1 MSDGDDID
9 RRVRGALDALGTPY
23 EIMDIDPALAD
34 TAVFCERYDVP
45 LERSGNTIIVG
56 SKKEPRRYAAC
67 VVAATRR
74 LDVNHT
80 VRRLLGVSRLS
91 FASADETM
99 AMTGMMIGG
108 VTPFALPADMPIYVD
123 PALMGMEWIV
133 LGGGSRST
141 KVKIAPGVFD
151 RLPQA
156 SVVPD
161 LSQPQEAT

>member
-1 MSDGDDID
+1 VTESDQIGG
-9 RRVRGALDALGTPY
+9 RVKAALDALAMPY
-23 EIMDIDPALAD
+23 EIMAIDPAFAD
-34 TAVFCERYDVP
+34 TAAFCARYGVP
-45 LERSGNTIIVG
+45 LERSGNTIVVG
-56 SKKEPRRYAAC
+56 SKKEPRRHAAC

-91 FASADETM
+91 FASAEETM
-99 AMTGMMIGG
+99 ALTGMMIGG
-108 VTPFALPADMPIYVD
+108 VTPFALPAEMPVYVD
-123 PALMGMEWIV
+123 PALMEPEWIV

-141 KVKIAPGVFD
+141 KVKITPAVFA

-161 LSQPQEAT
+161 LSMPAAG

>member
-1 MSDGDDID
+1 MTEPDEIE
-9 RRVRGALDALGTPY
+9 RRVRVALDALQIPY
-23 EIMDIDPALAD
+23 EIMAIDPALAD
-34 TAVFCERYDVP
+34 TAVFCERYGVP

-99 AMTGMMIGG
+99 ALTGMMIGG
-108 VTPFALPADMPIYVD
+108 VTPVALPPELPIYVD
-123 PALMGMEWIV
+123 PALMEPDWIV

-141 KVKIAPGVFD
+141 KIKIAPAVFA
-151 RLPQA
+151 RLPRA
-156 SVVPD
+156 SVVAD
-161 LSQPQEAT
+161 LTLPASA

>member
-1 MSDGDDID
+1 MTEAGDID
-9 RRVRGALDALGTPY
+9 QRVRQVLDALAIPY
-23 EIMDIDPALAD
+23 EIMAIDPALAD
-34 TAVFCERYDVP
+34 TAVFCERYGVP

-108 VTPFALPADMPIYVD
+108 VTPLALPGDLPIYVD
-123 PALMGMEWIV
+123 PALMAPDWII

-141 KVKIAPGVFD
+141 KVKITPAVFA

-156 SVVPD
+156 SVVAD
-161 LSQPQEAT
+161 LSLPAAG